1 MYHFIRHIPKTFKI
15 RKYNKITNPFSG
27 KPIKIVVRTSESLDK
42 HLKSN
47 DILIK
52 DIVKNYFN

>member
-15 RKYNKITNPFSG
+15 MKYNKITNPFSG

>member
-1 MYHFIRHIPKTFKI
+1 MPKTFKI